1 MGNFVCPPVPDKNC
15 VYIDDIFQRAFVEVN
30 EQGTEAAAVT
40 AVEMGATT
48 VSIEP
53 TPLPPVVMTVDRPF
67 LFLIRD
73 DYTNTILFL
82 GHITDPTV
90 AD

>member
-1 MGNFVCPPVPDKNC
+1 
-15 VYIDDIFQRAFVEVN
+15 
-30 EQGTEAAAVT
+30 
-40 AVEMGATT
+40 
-48 VSIEP
+48 
-53 TPLPPVVMTVDRPF
+53 MTVDRPF

>member
-1 MGNFVCPPVPDKNC
+1 MGDFVCPPASGKDC
-15 VYIDDIFQRAFVEVN
+15 VYINDIFQRAFVEVN

-40 AVEMGATT
+40 AVEMESWPT
-48 VSIEP
+48 SIEP
-53 TPLPPVVMTVDRPF
+53 TPLPPAVMTVDRPF